1 MKYAKY
7 LKILFLLAGMIL
19 SVKPLIGFGIVGH
32 AKEQAP
38 MNYLLLQ
45 KLFSK
50 RKQDYLDDDLV
61 QVIAIQQNIADAELT
76 FVWKLCNF
84 IFGLVAPLLTYIEVS
99 QQYMRELFL
108 QLNPERELYLSTG
121 KLTI

>member
-7 LKILFLLAGMIL
+7 LKILFLFAGMIL
-19 SVKPLIGFGIVGH
+19 SVKPIIGFGIVGH
-32 AKEQAP
+32 AKEDAQV
-38 MNYLLLQ
+38 NYLLLQ

-61 QVIAIQQNIADAELT
+61 QVIAVQQNLSDIDLT
-76 FVWKLCNF
+76 FIWKLCNS
-84 IFGLVAPLLTYIEVS
+84 IFGLVAPLLIFIKAS

-108 QLNPERELYLSTG
+108 QLIPERELYLSTG